1 MPTLLQLPEDMKAS
15 LMRQHIVQQKDVW
28 LVALNRLHHLML
40 LPRVEHVKA
49 SVLVQGLQQQRTE
62 ALIVIFFR
70 CGISVRP
77 LQFDLILHN

>member
-1 MPTLLQLPEDMKAS
+1 VSVLPQLPENMKAA
-15 LMRQHIVQQKDVW
+15 LMRQHIVQQKDVR

-62 ALIVIFFR
+62 ALVVI
-70 CGISVRP
+70 
-77 LQFDLILHN
+77 

>member
-1 MPTLLQLPEDMKAS
+1 MKAS

-62 ALIVIFFR
+62 ALIVI
-70 CGISVRP
+70 
-77 LQFDLILHN
+77 

>member
-28 LVALNRLHHLML
+28 LAALNRLHHLML

-62 ALIVIFFR
+62 ALIVI
-70 CGISVRP
+70 
-77 LQFDLILHN
+77 